1 MHKKLNPDL
10 GPTPQKSFKV
20 FSLQR
25 YAFHLPT
32 GTIDLAVVVVFFTPD
47 SVNLE
52 KLLF

>member
-1 MHKKLNPDL
+1 MHKKLNPNL
-10 GPTPQKSFKV
+10 VPTPQKSFKV

-32 GTIDLAVVVVFFTPD
+32 GTIDLTVVVLFTPD
-47 SVNLE
+47 PDNLE